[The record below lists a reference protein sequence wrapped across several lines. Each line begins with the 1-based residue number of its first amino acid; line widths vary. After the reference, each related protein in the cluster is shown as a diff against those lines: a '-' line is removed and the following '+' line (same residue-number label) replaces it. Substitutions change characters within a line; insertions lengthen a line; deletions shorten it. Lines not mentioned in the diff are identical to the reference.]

1 MARNVSDV
9 QLNISATDKSR
20 QAFEAAQRSLK
31 GVDKSLNK
39 AQQSTKGLGAE
50 LEKLGDKFSKQSL
63 LGFVS
68 IAAGVGIATKAFAKF
83 QATVEETQIIT
94 NQIKFMGVEAKISME
109 KIDDFG
115 VSIGSLADSR
125 KIFKMLFNGREAMAE
140 FSDEFVNLAGVFDN
154 LAKTT
159 GFNAGLQAQRLGRIA
174 QGSASAFSR
183 MNTRLDLFNKSELVA
198 IKRMQLLGQN
208 AEITRRTI
216 DKLKDKFGEID
227 VGDMGVP
234 FRQLGASTD
243 RLWES
248 LGETVT
254 LFANPL
260 IELMRDAASDITSI
274 LDEVN
279 NAIKASPLGI
289 SRDVESVAALALK
302 FGVDLTEESEKTA
315 SNYERIFT
323 SLKGVL
329 FGDLG
334 AFQDKV
340 DTLTV
345 EEGGVIRGD
354 QKEPK
359 PITLSESDIEAKTK
373 LLISSVNQYAAAGR
387 AAEITSLDGI
397 AKIQASQIE
406 SQEKILN
413 RAKVNSD
420 KLNEIELISGKRLAD
435 GRIIAFTKTESDA
448 KDAANELQ
456 KDRFEFLL
464 NLDTKTLNRQLAN
477 TSLVEN
483 RSDRFIRRILTD
495 REKFANQMEALD
507 KKSMDASLE
516 LFEEEQDARDQRSK
530 DQIAAEKADI
540 QSRIENGAVF
550 LKWQEDSAQEMK
562 TMARTIGTS
571 ITESI
576 GTSIAQSLVEGADG
590 AEIFKA
596 AMRGLA
602 VQVISSLINI
612 AAQQVIMATIGDALK
627 VKSAGVAIASNVAVT
642 ASAGPAGAALALA
655 TAGTS
660 ATTAA
665 GLYSSSL
672 ATMITA
678 NAALLSPVGIAHG
691 GLTNVPSEST
701 YLLDK
706 GERVLSPN
714 QNRDLTDFISTKGK
728 SGGDVNVSFNV
739 SAIDGS
745 GIKQLLAKNMPFI
758 AGQIQQATTR
768 RLRRNG

>member
-1 MARNVSDV
+1 MASNASAVTLKIESKADLSAFNAV
-9 QLNISATDKSR
+9 QRELGKTSR
-20 QAFEAAQRSLK
+20 DTEE
-31 GVDKSLNK
+31 LNK
-39 AQQSTKGLGAE
+39 ELSVLGKSIDISPAVLGIGALTVGLA
-50 LEKLGDKFSKQSL
+50 
-63 LGFVS
+63 V
-68 IAAGVGIATKAFAKF
+68 ATNAFAKF

-94 NQIKFMGVEAKISME
+94 NQIKFMGAEAKISMD

-115 VSIGSLADSR
+115 VSIGSLASSR
-125 KIFKMLFNGREAMAE
+125 KLFKMLFNGREAMAE

-159 GFNAGLQAQRLGRIA
+159 QFSAGLQAQRLGRIA
-174 QGSASAFSR
+174 QGSATAFSR
-183 MNTRLDLFNKSELVA
+183 MNSRLDLFNKSELVA
-198 IKRMQLLGQN
+198 IKRMRLLGQN

-227 VGDMGVP
+227 VVDIGVP

-260 IELMRDAASDITSI
+260 IELMRDAASNITSI

-279 NAIKASPLGI
+279 NAIKDSPLGI
-289 SRDVESVAALALK
+289 SRDVETVARLALEN
-302 FGVDLTEESEKTA
+302 GIDLTKESEKTA
-315 SNYERIFT
+315 SNYERIFS
-323 SLKGVL
+323 SLSNVL

-340 DTLTV
+340 NALTP
-345 EEGGVIRGD
+345 EEGGRAKD
-354 QKEPK
+354 DPK
-359 PITLSESDIEAKTK
+359 APKLITLSESDIETKTK

-387 AAEITSLDGI
+387 AAEIASLDGI
-397 AKIQASQIE
+397 AKIQARQIE
-406 SQEKILN
+406 SQEKLLN

-435 GRIIAFTKTESDA
+435 GRVVAFTKAEVRA

-456 KDRFEFLL
+456 KDRFNFLL
-464 NLDTKTLNRQLAN
+464 GLDTKTLKRQLAN
-477 TSLVEN
+477 TSLIEN

-507 KKSMDASLE
+507 RKSMDASLK
-516 LFEEEQDARDQRSK
+516 LFEEEQDARDQRSR
-530 DQIAAEKADI
+530 DQIAAEQADI

-550 LKWQEDSAQEMK
+550 LKWQQDSAQEMK
-562 TMARTIGTS
+562 TLARTIGTS
-571 ITESI
+571 ITESVS
-576 GTSIAQSLVEGADG
+576 TSIARSLVEGADG

-596 AMRGLA
+596 AMRELA

-612 AAQQVIMATIGDALK
+612 AAQQVIMSTIGDALK
-627 VKSAGVAIASNVAVT
+627 VKSAGIAIASNTAVT

-655 TAGTS
+655 TGGAS

-665 GLYSSSL
+665 GLYTSSL
-672 ATMITA
+672 GAMVAA
-678 NAALLSPVGIAHG
+678 NAALLAPVGIAHG
-691 GLTNVPSEST
+691 GLTNVPTEST
-701 YLLDK
+701 YLLDR

-714 QNRDLTDFISTKGK
+714 QNKDLTDFMSAKKGGGGG
-728 SGGDVNVSFNV
+728 GGDVNVSFNV
-739 SAIDGS
+739 SAIDAT
-745 GIKQLLAKNMPFI
+745 GIKQLLARNMPFI